1 MLRMRKHEDICR
13 QRGNSQWRDQ
23 TGAMKE
29 EKTMKQGPSRER
41 KENMK
46 QRENPFFEVAGVF
59 WVLTQLSFNSSVSH
73 FVNTKVNLY
82 S

>member
-23 TGAMKE
+23 TGTMKE

-41 KENMK
+41 KEDMK
-46 QRENPFFEVAGVF
+46 QRENPCFEVAGVF
-59 WVLTQLSFNSSVSH
+59 WFLTQLSFNSSVSH